1 LKRDLDDRLQVLR
14 SWLDDFLDA
23 PVDEIRAASGDASF
37 RRYFRLHVGGRSY
50 IAMDAPPSQYDAR
63 NYMRISERFRQIGLN
78 VPQVLH
84 SDAERGF
91 LLLTD
96 LGEALYLARLNEH
109 TVERLY
115 GDAMAALRLLQRA
128 GGGDD
133 GFLPDYDEGLLLAEM
148 RLFHDWYL
156 QRHLALTLTRTQ
168 SAVLQEAFTRLAG
181 RALEQ
186 PQVWVHRDYHSR
198 NLLVTEQHNPGIVD
212 FQDAVRGPVTYDLV
226 SLLRDCYIAWPRP
239 RVEQWV
245 ADYHAAALLAGIPVG
260 ETPSQFLSWFDW
272 MGVQRQLKA
281 VGIFARLLHRDG
293 KPGYVADISRT
304 LGYTL
309 EVSARYQ
316 ELQPLH
322 RLLCEL
328 KLPFDTTAP
337 GAT

>member
-1 LKRDLDDRLQVLR
+1 
-14 SWLDDFLDA
+14 
-23 PVDEIRAASGDASF
+23 
-37 RRYFRLHVGGRSY
+37 
-50 IAMDAPPSQYDAR
+50 
-63 NYMRISERFRQIGLN
+63 
-78 VPQVLH
+78 
-84 SDAERGF
+84 
-91 LLLTD
+91 LLTD
-96 LGEALYLARLNEH
+96 LGEVLYLASLNEH

-115 GDAMAALRLLQRA
+115 GDAMQALRLLQGA
-128 GGGDD
+128 SADNG
-133 GFLPDYDEGLLLAEM
+133 GFLPDYNEDLLSAEM

-156 QRHLALTLTRTQ
+156 QRHLRLNLTRKQ
-168 SAVLQEAFTRLAG
+168 SAVLEDVFARLAE
-181 RALEQ
+181 RALAQ

-198 NLLVTEQHNPGIVD
+198 NLLVTDEHNPGIVD

-226 SLLRDCYIAWPRP
+226 SLLRDCYIAWPRQ

-245 ADYHAAALLAGIPVG
+245 TDYHAAALLAGIPVSK
-260 ETPSQFLSWFDW
+260 TPSEFLSWFDW

-293 KPGYVADISRT
+293 KGGYVADIPRT

-322 RLLCEL
+322 RLLREL
-328 KLPFDTTAP
+328 NLPSDPAVA

>member
-1 LKRDLDDRLQVLR
+1 MDDRLQLLR
-14 SWLDDFLDA
+14 AWLDDFLDA
-23 PVDEIRAASGDASF
+23 PIDEIRVASSDASF
-37 RRYFRLHVGGRSY
+37 RRYFRVHVGGRSY

-63 NYMRISERFRQIGLN
+63 NYIRISERFRQIGLN
-78 VPQVLH
+78 VPRVLH
-84 SDAERGF
+84 SDPEQGF

-96 LGEALYLARLNEH
+96 LGEVLYLARLNER

-115 GDAMAALRLLQRA
+115 GDAMAALRLLQGA
-128 GGGDD
+128 GRGDQR
-133 GFLPDYDEGLLLAEM
+133 FLPDYDEDLLLAEM

-156 QRHLALTLTRTQ
+156 QRHLGLSLTRRQ
-168 SAVLQEAFTRLAG
+168 GVVLEDAFARLTE

-198 NLLVTEQHNPGIVD
+198 NLLVTDERNPGIVD

-226 SLLRDCYIAWPRP
+226 SLLRDCYIAWPRQ

-245 ADYHAAALLAGIPVG
+245 ADYYAAALPAGIPVG
-260 ETPSQFLSWFDW
+260 ETPSAFLSWFDW

-281 VGIFARLLHRDG
+281 VGIFSRLLHRDG
-293 KPGYVADISRT
+293 KAGYVSDIPRT

-316 ELQPLH
+316 ELQPLQ
-322 RLLCEL
+322 RLLREL
-328 KLPFDTTAP
+328 KLPSDTATA